1 MVKKFNKNNYLTVRH
16 ACKNKNQTSANCTRF
31 LRRSNQRKGDSNS
44 GERECAK
51 RAKVM
56 VVGKDKIKTRRILFA
71 KVFSSVF
78 NAGSNFEK

>member
-1 MVKKFNKNNYLTVRH
+1 MRVKIKTRRVQK
-16 ACKNKNQTSANCTRF
+16 CTRF

-56 VVGKDKIKTRRILFA
+56 AIGKDKIKTRRILFA

>member
-1 MVKKFNKNNYLTVRH
+1 MKIKN
-16 ACKNKNQTSANCTRF
+16 
-31 LRRSNQRKGDSNS
+31 RRVQIALVFCVAVIKEKAIRTHE
-44 GERECAK
+44 ERECAK